1 MLYPSH
7 FDAFPYAVC
16 ESLHVGTPVV
26 AYKIPALEIYYGKTE
41 GVRLVD
47 EGDGRS
53 VGKRSNKHA

>member
-1 MLYPSH
+1 MFVNESRSMLYPSH

-41 GVRLVD
+41 GVGSLMK
-47 EGDGRS
+47 ET
-53 VGKRSNKHA
+53 